1 MSLQAVRDFLSR
13 VVEDEELLKELTLAL
28 EAEDDRTAVA
38 KLANQR
44 GFRFT
49 PEELWT
55 EVQNLQAEYVRQA
68 DAAVAALSD
77 EELEEVAGGA
87 IPVMPLLLSG
97 VMLGGATMM
106 APNASISLTRT
117 TSVLPQSQQPKW

>member
-1 MSLQAVRDFLSR
+1 MSLEAVRDFLSR

-38 KLANQR
+38 KLADQR

-55 EVQNLQAEYVRQA
+55 EVQNLQAE
-68 DAAVAALSD
+68 
-77 EELEEVAGGA
+77 
-87 IPVMPLLLSG
+87 
-97 VMLGGATMM
+97 
-106 APNASISLTRT
+106 
-117 TSVLPQSQQPKW
+117 

>member
-1 MSLQAVRDFLSR
+1 MSLQAVRDFLNR
-13 VVEDEELLKELTLAL
+13 VVEDEQLLKDLTLAL

-44 GFRFT
+44 GFCFT

-68 DAAVAALSD
+68 NAAVADLSD

-87 IPVMPLLLSG
+87 TAMMPLLLSG
-97 VMLGGATMM
+97 MMLGGATIM
-106 APNASISLTRT
+106 APKGFVPLMQSASG
-117 TSVLPQSQQPKW
+117 VPPSQQPKW

>member
-97 VMLGGATMM
+97 VMLGGATIM
-106 APNASISLTRT
+106 APNASART